1 MLLPGG
7 GAAAADL
14 PASPSPA
21 LAAPEQL
28 RVAETPDLALCL
40 AGDSTPDSC
49 AGCEVSQ
56 ALDPS
61 GTCAPL
67 EAFLPAACPPGFAV
81 DLANAPS
88 CVADPSDCASD
99 AFAGIQDG
107 DQHWFVDPAFQ
118 GEATGKRDAPFAT
131 LGQALK
137 LAEAGS
143 TIALA
148 AGTHALPKGESTVAA
163 GVEVVGRCAAL
174 TSLQL
179 PGGKSDTSLIVQ
191 GHVEGVA
198 ISGGSIPLV
207 VQNGG
212 TARRVAVGQGS
223 WAAVRC
229 GGCTLEQLV
238 VGGPGRGIA
247 FDPGAATLHQVR
259 VHAAV
264 SRGLELAGGV
274 TLVFDDV
281 GISATQPTASSGGY
295 GILASNGAKLTGRG
309 LRISGSS
316 AAAVAAFNPG
326 TSAVL
331 SFAEIIDTS
340 ASMPSGEGGH
350 GLLSSGGAWVSLSH
364 GRLKGNQGVGALS
377 WGKGSQLQLVNTAV
391 LQTLAAP
398 DQGSGDGA
406 RAQNGGHLGLRAVL
420 LQGNRSRGVLAT
432 GAASQLEAQR
442 LVIADT
448 LPRAADLLQGFG
460 ILVEQGATA
469 SVDGAHLQGNRSAA
483 ALVTGKGSQLTL
495 QHAILA
501 DTLPRAS
508 DNAAGYGIEVAS
520 GGHAIVQMIHV
531 ARART
536 AAMLV
541 AGEGSQAQFAQAW
554 LTETLPRAADG
565 RFGRGLVVA
574 QSAAVIGSGL
584 GIFAARDVGASVTEA
599 ELSAQNVWISQT
611 LSAGQAPGRGLEVT
625 EGGIAKVRQ
634 LRLSGH
640 QSVALAASGTGTTA
654 DIADLIVDAGAAQ
667 NQAASGGAV
676 QVSAQAR
683 LALRGFRL
691 DNLSLPGLLA
701 SDYATRLDAIDGQL
715 DSPALGAAQRS
726 FGAVA
731 VGGATLTLTGAALRH
746 CRGAGVMADNAKV
759 ELNGVVVSHTSP
771 LADGSGGAGLH
782 AHLGHALLWGSQL
795 TANRGA
801 ALAALGS
808 QVELQRCAATATLP
822 LKVAGLIDTAD
833 GLLLINGLESRLKD
847 VVVAGHPRTGIVIQ
861 SGSLLAIGLAL
872 RGNGFAWS
880 VQGLAQLVTNTAVI
894 LDNLQNVWTGP
905 ALPWNP
911 PPTAPALAGPS
922 EAWSP

>member
-1 MLLPGG
+1 M
-7 GAAAADL
+7 
-14 PASPSPA
+14 
-21 LAAPEQL
+21 

-88 CVADPSDCASD
+88 CVADPSDCAGD

-118 GEATGKRDAPFAT
+118 GEATGMRDAPFAT

-137 LAEAGS
+137 MAEAGS

-148 AGTHALPKGESTVAA
+148 AGTHALPKGETQVAA
-163 GVEVVGRCAAL
+163 GVVLVGRCAAL
-174 TSLQL
+174 TSLNL
-179 PGGKSDTSLIVQ
+179 PSAKADTSLIVH
-191 GHVEGVA
+191 GIVEGVA

-207 VQNGG
+207 VQSGG
-212 TARRVAVGQGS
+212 KARRVAAGQGS

-229 GGCTLEQLV
+229 GGCTLDRLV

-259 VHAAV
+259 VHGAGG
-264 SRGLELAGGV
+264 RGLELAGGV

-281 GISATQPTASSGGY
+281 AISATQPTASSGGY
-295 GILASNGAKLTGRG
+295 GILASDGAKLTGRG

-316 AAAVAAFNPG
+316 AAAVAAFNAG
-326 TSAVL
+326 TSAIL

-340 ASMPSGEGGH
+340 SSMPSGEGGH
-350 GLLSSGGAWVSLSH
+350 GLLSSGGALISLSH
-364 GRLKGNQGVGALS
+364 GRLKGNHGVAALS

-432 GAASQLEAQR
+432 GAASQLDAQR
-442 LVIADT
+442 LVILDT
-448 LPRAADLLQGFG
+448 LPRAADFLQGFG
-460 ILVEQGATA
+460 ILVEQGAA
-469 SVDGAHLQGNRSAA
+469 AVVDGARLQGNRSAA
-483 ALVTGKGSQLTL
+483 AQVTGKGSQLTL
-495 QHAILA
+495 RHAVLV

-508 DNAAGYGIEVAS
+508 DNAAGYGMEVAN
-520 GGHAIVQMIHV
+520 GAQAVVQMVHV

-536 AAMLV
+536 AAMV
-541 AGEGSQAQFAQAW
+541 VSGQGSQAEIAQAW
-554 LTETLPRAADG
+554 LTETWPRASDA

-574 QSAAVIGSGL
+574 SSASVAISGL
-584 GIFAARDVGASVTEA
+584 GVFAARDVGVSITEA
-599 ELSAQNVWISQT
+599 AVIAQDVWIGHP
-611 LSAGQAPGRGLEVT
+611 AGTGDGLGRGLEVT
-625 EGGIAKVRQ
+625 EGGSANVRQ

-640 QSVALAASGTGTTA
+640 TGVALSAAGTGTA
-654 DIADLIVDAGAAQ
+654 AEIANLIIDAALPLMGATTGAAI
-667 NQAASGGAV
+667 
-676 QVSAQAR
+676 QVSAQAK

-691 DNLSLPGLLA
+691 DNLSLPGLMA
-701 SDYATRLDAIDGQL
+701 ADYATRLDAMDGQL
-715 DSPALGAAQRS
+715 DSSALPEAQRS

-759 ELNGVVVSHTSP
+759 ELNGVLVSDTTP
-771 LADGSGGAGLH
+771 LANGSGGAGLH
-782 AHLGHALLWGSQL
+782 AYLSHALLWGSQL

-808 QVELQRCAATATLP
+808 QVELHRCAATATVP
-822 LKVAGLIDTAD
+822 LGVAGLIDTAD

-847 VVVAGHPRTGIVIQ
+847 VVVAGHPRAGIVVQ

-905 ALPWNP
+905 ALAWNP
-911 PPTAPALAGPS
+911 QPTAPALAGPS